1 MLIFLSLVAILMPP
15 DVQGKLNDELK
26 AQINKA
32 LPDEMV
38 SCIVIMEETYPYEAM
53 KVYPI
58 KERIKTYRQIAQQS
72 QQPLIDWL
80 SARSDAIIHQRFWV
94 LNGFHLE
101 AKPDIILEI
110 ARRPDVGWISH
121 NGEVHI
127 IAEPS
132 GVKIDSRGTTWGI
145 RKIKADSC
153 WAAGY
158 TGQGII
164 LGETDTGVDY
174 THPALQGKW
183 SGYWKV
189 ASGLPPS
196 TTPYDDHNH
205 GTHCMGTIMG
215 GDGPGPFT
223 EDIGIAFNAKFVAA
237 KVLNSGGSGS
247 YAQCAEGLQFM
258 ADLKDSVD
266 IKAVSNSWGGSSGAD
281 TFFYPITRTYISIGI
296 VPVFANGNSGPNP
309 GTVGVPGNY
318 SNVIGVGATDST
330 DAIANFSSRG
340 PAPDQ
345 PPFNDPSTWLRSDWN
360 LTKPQISAPGVAV
373 YSCIPGGGYQSWQ
386 GTSMATPHVTGAIGL
401 ICQKNPTLDPK
412 VIYDIL
418 LDNVDTPSG
427 GGPYPNNNYGW
438 GRLNV
443 WKAVQATP
451 TVNQP
456 YISILSTQITDPPP
470 GGNNNGQIEPG
481 ETGQMVVNI
490 KNLGGQTGTNTTG
503 TLKSYD
509 NFVSVMNNFYNF
521 GTIPPQGSASNSSSP
536 YTFRAHTLTPPGHTA
551 RIGLIIHSDG
561 PHDTLD
567 FDDTVFYSIQIGNPP
582 APYAIYEDDFEY
594 GSGIDSFLNY
604 WDKTGNWNWSTNSYH
619 SPTHSAYSGAVNEN
633 VMILTLKNAVNLT
646 GFTNPQLSIWHRY
659 RFEQGIF
666 LDSATILISTN
677 GGTTW
682 ARLWSYNWID
692 GDTIPW
698 REATFSLSSYISN
711 NVKIRFALDAD
722 AFFQDYADWWV
733 DDFKIMVPTDN
744 EPPYFAN
751 TTRWTDTSFT
761 GPFPVR
767 STITDAS
774 GVDSAYLYYRINS
787 GAWQKLVM
795 THQGSNIYQATIPS
809 QALYT
814 TVHYYLWARDRWIT
828 PNSGCDPVGAPQDG
842 YYAFY
847 IRPVGMI
854 EQNNNQ
860 VKVITFSVSPNPF
873 RNKLEIRYEIPDV
886 SFEMV
891 NEPISPIS
899 YPISAD
905 LKIYDVTGRIV
916 KQFNHLTNYQSSVI
930 WFGEDNSGR
939 RLPSGVYFIRL
950 ETDGFKKN
958 EKVIL
963 LK

>member
-1 MLIFLSLVAILMPP
+1 MLLFLSLIAVLVPP
-15 DVQGKLNDELK
+15 DIQGKLTDELK

-32 LPDEMV
+32 SPDAMV
-38 SCIVIMEETYPYEAM
+38 SCIVIMKETYPYEAM
-53 KVYPI
+53 EAYAI
-58 KERIKTYRQIAQQS
+58 KERIRTYRQIAEMS
-72 QQPLIDWL
+72 QRPLIDWL
-80 SARSDAIIHQRFWV
+80 SERGDAIVHQRFWV
-94 LNGFHLE
+94 LNGIYLE
-101 AKPDIILEI
+101 AKPEIILEI

-127 IAEPS
+127 IAEPVYAPGIS
-132 GVKIDSRGTTWGI
+132 SRGTTWGI

-183 SGYWKV
+183 TGYWKV

-196 TTPYDDHNH
+196 STPYDDHNH

-237 KVLNSGGSGS
+237 KVLNSGGSGT

-266 IKAVSNSWGGSSGAD
+266 IKAVSNSWGGSNGAD

-309 GTVGVPGNY
+309 GTVGCPGSY

-340 PAPDQ
+340 PAPNQ

-373 YSCIPGGGYQSWQ
+373 YSCIPGGGYATWQ

-418 LDNVDTPSG
+418 LNSVDTPSG

-443 WKAVQATP
+443 WRAVQSTP

-481 ETGQMVVNI
+481 ETARMVVNI
-490 KNLGGQTGTNTTG
+490 KNLGGETGTNTTG
-503 TLKSYD
+503 TLQSFD
-509 NFVSVMNNFYNF
+509 NFVSVINNFYNF
-521 GTIPPQGSASNSSSP
+521 GTLAPQGSASNSSNP
-536 YTFRAHTLTPPGHTA
+536 YTFKAHNLTPPGHTA

-561 PHDTLD
+561 PNDTLD

-582 APYAIYEDDFEY
+582 PPYAIYEDDFEY
-594 GSGIDSFLNY
+594 GSGIDSFLYY
-604 WDKTGNWNWSTNSYH
+604 WDKTRNWNWSTTSSH
-619 SPTHSAYSGAVNEN
+619 SPTHSAYSGPRNDT
-633 VMILTLKNAVNLT
+633 VMTLTLKNAVNLT
-646 GFTNPQLSIWHRY
+646 GFNNPQLSIWHRY

-682 ARLWSYNWID
+682 ARLWRYDWMQ
-692 GDTIPW
+692 GDTMRW
-698 REATFSLSSYISN
+698 TEATFSLSSYISN
-711 NVKIRFALDAD
+711 NVKIRFAVDAKT
-722 AFFQDYADWWV
+722 FFNDYADWWI
-733 DDFKIMVPTDN
+733 DDFKITVPTDN
-744 EPPYFAN
+744 EPPYFTN

-774 GVDSAYLYYRINS
+774 GVDSAYLYYRINN

-795 THQGSNIYQATIPS
+795 THQGNNVYQATIPS

-814 TVHYYLWARDRWIT
+814 TVHYYLWARDKWIT

-854 EQNNNQ
+854 EQ
-860 VKVITFSVSPNPF
+860 KGEARVITFSVSPNPF
-873 RNKLEIRYEIPDV
+873 KKNLIIRYTIQDTG
-886 SFEMV
+886 EM
-891 NEPISPIS
+891 IQDTRYKIQD
-899 YPISAD
+899 IR

-916 KQFNHLTNYQSSVI
+916 KSFNLESCIMNHESAIL
-930 WFGEDNSGR
+930 WFGEDDSGR
-939 RLPSGVYFIRL
+939 RLSSGVYFVRL
-950 ETDGFKKN
+950 EDGDFKKT

-963 LK
+963 LR

>member
-1 MLIFLSLVAILMPP
+1 MLLFLSLIAVLVPP
-15 DVQGKLNDELK
+15 DIQGKLTDELK

-32 LPDEMV
+32 SPDAMV
-38 SCIVIMEETYPYEAM
+38 SCIVIMKETYPYKAMEA
-53 KVYPI
+53 YPI
-58 KERIKTYRQIAQQS
+58 KERIRTYRQIAEMSQQS
-72 QQPLIDWL
+72 LIDWL
-80 SARSDAIIHQRFWV
+80 SERGDAIVHQRFWV
-94 LNGFHLE
+94 LNGIYLE
-101 AKPDIILEI
+101 AKPEIILEI
-110 ARRPDVGWISH
+110 ARRRDVGWISH

-127 IAEPS
+127 IAEPVYAPGIS
-132 GVKIDSRGTTWGI
+132 SRGTTWGI

-237 KVLNSGGSGS
+237 KVLNSGGSGT

-360 LTKPQISAPGVAV
+360 LIKPQISAPGVAV

-386 GTSMATPHVTGAIGL
+386 GTSMATPHVTGSIGL

-418 LDNVDTPSG
+418 LNSVDTPSG

-443 WKAVQATP
+443 WRAVQSTP

-481 ETGQMVVNI
+481 ETARMVVNI
-490 KNLGGQTGTNTTG
+490 KNLGGETGTNTTG
-503 TLKSYD
+503 TLQSFD

-521 GTIPPQGSASNSSSP
+521 GTLAPQGSASNSSNP
-536 YTFRAHTLTPPGHTA
+536 YTFKAHNLTPPGHTA

-561 PHDTLD
+561 PNDTLD
-567 FDDTVFYSIQIGNPP
+567 FDDTVFYSIRIGNPP
-582 APYAIYEDDFEY
+582 PPYAIYEDDFEY
-594 GSGIDSFLNY
+594 GSGIDSFLYY
-604 WDKTGNWNWSTNSYH
+604 WDKTRNWNWSTTSSH
-619 SPTHSAYSGAVNEN
+619 SPTHSAYSGPPNDT
-633 VMILTLKNAVNLT
+633 VMTLTLKNAVNLT
-646 GFTNPQLSIWHRY
+646 GFNNPQLSIWHRY

-682 ARLWSYNWID
+682 ARLWRYDWIQ
-692 GDTIPW
+692 GDTMRW
-698 REATFSLSSYISN
+698 TEATFSLSSYISN
-711 NVKIRFALDAD
+711 NVKIRFAVDAYT
-722 AFFQDYADWWV
+722 FFNDYADWWI

-744 EPPYFAN
+744 EPPYFTN

-774 GVDSAYLYYRINS
+774 GVDSVYLYYRINS

-795 THQGSNIYQATIPS
+795 IHQGSNIYQATIPS

-814 TVHYYLWARDRWIT
+814 TVHYYLWARDKWIT

-842 YYAFY
+842 YYGFY

-854 EQNNNQ
+854 EQ
-860 VKVITFSVSPNPF
+860 KGEARVIAFSVSPNPF
-873 RNKLEIRYEIPDV
+873 RKNLIIRYTIQDTGYK
-886 SFEMV
+886 
-891 NEPISPIS
+891 IQDTRYKIQD
-899 YPISAD
+899 IR

-916 KQFNHLTNYQSSVI
+916 KSFNLESCIMNHESAIL
-930 WFGEDNSGR
+930 WFGEDDSGR
-939 RLPSGVYFIRL
+939 RLSSGVYFVRL

-963 LK
+963 LR